1 MARFDVYKMKAGAT
15 VPLVVDVQADL
26 LEGLRTRVVI
36 PLLPRTEA
44 ENEIMARLKPIVDIA
59 GKPHVLITTDLSAVP
74 TAALGDWVMS
84 IEPQRQVIVDALDF
98 LFQGF

>member
-15 VPLVVDVQADL
+15 VPLVVDVQAGL

-44 ENEIMARLKPIVDIA
+44 ENEITARLKPIVDIA
-59 GKPHVLITTDLSAVP
+59 GKPHVLITTDLSALP
-74 TAALGDWVMS
+74 TAALGEWVMS

>member
-1 MARFDVYKMKAGAT
+1 MAQFDVYKTKAGAT

-26 LEGLRTRVVI
+26 LKDLRTRVII

-44 ENEIMARLKPIVDIA
+44 GNEITAPLKPIVDIT

-74 TAALGDWVMS
+74 TAALGEWVAS
-84 IEPQRQVIVDALDF
+84 IEPKRHVIVDALDF
-98 LFQGF
+98 VFQGF